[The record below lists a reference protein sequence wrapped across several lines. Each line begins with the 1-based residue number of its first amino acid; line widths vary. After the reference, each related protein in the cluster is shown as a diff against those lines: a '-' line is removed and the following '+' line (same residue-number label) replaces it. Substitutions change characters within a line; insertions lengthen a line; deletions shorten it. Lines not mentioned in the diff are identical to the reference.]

1 MDDVGNELNVMRR
14 ELQKLMGVINMKDQE
29 ISTLN
34 TQLKSSKQE
43 INHRYRRL
51 IKDFIHHTF
60 ICVKYAYKIFHIG
73 GAGRSGGGGKPV
85 QAPQLSGDRRLR
97 GGDRRNTGRRI
108 C

>member
-51 IKDFIHHTF
+51 IRYHLVWPLQSTW
-60 ICVKYAYKIFHIG
+60 Y
-73 GAGRSGGGGKPV
+73 
-85 QAPQLSGDRRLR
+85 
-97 GGDRRNTGRRI
+97 T
-108 C
+108 

>member
-43 INHRYRRL
+43 INHR
-51 IKDFIHHTF
+51 
-60 ICVKYAYKIFHIG
+60 CPPAV
-73 GAGRSGGGGKPV
+73 
-85 QAPQLSGDRRLR
+85 
-97 GGDRRNTGRRI
+97 
-108 C
+108 